1 MENYS
6 FVDNPGYE
14 INIQQAAIEL
24 KTRTFPGKV
33 KALDKIS
40 HVEISQP
47 TPQNFEKP
55 FRLFVKNCE
64 YVYAR
69 ANDIILVE
77 SCDHLVK
84 VYVACNAK
92 VKKALRHNTLKEF
105 LTQLPEEQFL
115 RIGRFCALNTH
126 RLSGGNFHEQ
136 TLEFDFN
143 IQIKLT
149 HPISRTSFSS
159 IGK

>member
-6 FVDNPGYE
+6 PVDKIGYE
-14 INIQQAAIEL
+14 MNIQQPPVEL
-24 KTRTFPGKV
+24 KTRVSPRKLKTFEESVP
-33 KALDKIS
+33 
-40 HVEISQP
+40 VEISP
-47 TPQNFEKP
+47 STPQNFEKP

-69 ANDIILVE
+69 ANDIIMIE

-84 VYVACNAK
+84 VYIACNDK

-105 LTQLPEEQFL
+105 LSQLPQEQFL

-126 RLSGGNFHEQ
+126 RLSGGNFNEQ